1 MPEEK
6 KQEDFNF
13 TVPVRTAY
21 ANIIES
27 KAFKKNGKEKGDPK
41 YSCVFMVEPDNADF
55 LRLKKDVTAMLQ
67 AKNVSGK
74 KLKIGRLTAEE
85 EEAGTHIEVQV
96 PWKNGTTVADKS
108 QGKNEVF
115 RGKFLIK
122 ASSKYQPA
130 LSAVENKKLLEFT
143 TPETILQAKK
153 YFYSGAWVL
162 PGVGLHWY
170 KGDEGKP
177 DGVSLYFNAVL
188 FTKHDQRIGGR
199 TANAAE
205 AFKGYLG
212 SIKDEDPTGGAGASS
227 SDEDELEGL

>member
-1 MPEEK
+1 MPEAQK
-6 KQEDFNF
+6 IEDFNF
-13 TVPVRTAY
+13 TVPVRGAY
-21 ANIIES
+21 ANIIEA
-27 KAFKKNGKEKGDPK
+27 KAFKKGGKEKGDPK
-41 YSCVFMVEPDNADF
+41 YSIVSIVEPDNVDF
-55 LRLKKDVTAMLQ
+55 ARLKKEVTAMLQ

-85 EEAGTHIEVQV
+85 EEAGSHIEVQV
-96 PWKNGTTVADKS
+96 PWKNGTVVADKS
-108 QGKNEVF
+108 QGKNEIF

-130 LSAVENKKLLEFT
+130 LSAVVNKKLLEFT

-153 YFYSGAWVL
+153 YFYSGAWFL

-177 DGVSLYFNAVL
+177 DGVSLYLNAL
-188 FTKHDQRIGGR
+188 MFTKDDTRIGGR
-199 TANAAE
+199 AANAAT
-205 AFKGYLG
+205 AFAGYLG
-212 SIKDEDPTGGAGASS
+212 SIKDEDPTGGAGVA